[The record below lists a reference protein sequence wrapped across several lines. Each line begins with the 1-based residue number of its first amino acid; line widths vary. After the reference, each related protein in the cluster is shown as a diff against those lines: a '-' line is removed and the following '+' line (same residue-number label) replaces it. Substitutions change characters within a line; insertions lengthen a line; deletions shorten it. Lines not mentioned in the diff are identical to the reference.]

1 MNSRKLNSKI
11 YEVWESYDS
20 PKSLMH
26 PDLILDFLEKIIEV
40 SNGHLNI
47 DYYGGGFA
55 DNLHSVKKE
64 GKFFYFFWKNFEKHV
79 DCNEIPEETLM
90 DIQIFGNNIYIY
102 QVLDIK
108 SLIFLPH
115 NNELYIIV
123 NSRYT
128 TKKELITEI
137 TQKHS
142 IRKNDI
148 EEIETPHHI
157 EFLFRDQKNYNH
169 SCQLIPFPVNSL
181 FIQEKNNPL
190 HQSQSSKI
198 MHLLTLSEFRDILS
212 DWKNE
217 LSTLHDYQD
226 ERKIKSLGHEIR
238 SETERLLK
246 YFILKNS
253 HIGSEDYEKLNTS
266 YEKLLSNY
274 SHVTLGDLVKT
285 FTKVDIEIPSKFVIT
300 LNTLSHD
307 SGKAPF
313 KRSIE
318 MAINHFEELL
328 DKNFEY

>member
-11 YEVWESYDS
+11 YEVWENYDS
-20 PKSLMH
+20 PESLVH

-64 GKFFYFFWKNFEKHV
+64 GKFFYFFWKNFEKYV
-79 DCNEIPEETLM
+79 EYGELSEEMLM
-90 DIQIFGNNIYIY
+90 NIQIFGNNIYIY
-102 QVLDIK
+102 QALDIK
-108 SLIFLPH
+108 SLIFLTH

-128 TKKELITEI
+128 TKKELIKEI
-137 TQKHS
+137 TQKYS
-142 IRKNDI
+142 IGKNDI
-148 EEIETPHHI
+148 EEIENPHHI
-157 EFLFRDQKNYNH
+157 EFLFKDQKNYNH
-169 SCQLIPFPVNSL
+169 NCQLIPFPINSL

-198 MHLLTLSEFRDILS
+198 MHLVTLSEFRNIIS

-217 LSTLHDYQD
+217 LEKLHDYQD
-226 ERKIKSLGHEIR
+226 ERKIRSLGNEIR

-253 HIGSEDYEKLNTS
+253 HIGSEDFEKLNTS
-266 YEKLLSNY
+266 YERLLSNY
-274 SHVTLGDLVKT
+274 GHIQLGDLVKAL
-285 FTKVDIEIPSKFVIT
+285 TKLDIKIPTEFIIT

-307 SGKAPF
+307 SGQAPL
-313 KRSIE
+313 KRSVE

-328 DKNFEY
+328 ENHFE